1 MTFIA
6 VGIRGGRA
14 MNVLF
19 PVSMYVG
26 AVVVLTSAG
35 VIAVSLLS
43 SPSAS
48 NVTIASGAVE
58 ETIATGQKP
67 QIVVRADGTAF
78 RYGPEVNHGR
88 GDTPTYARDASVARS
103 QSDGAA
109 EPAQP
114 NPSGAG
120 GATLHSHH
128 HVFAWTVIRA
138 LIEGQTAFANGPMFD
153 QEGARRKRNAFR
165 RRSQVVR

>member
-1 MTFIA
+1 
-6 VGIRGGRA
+6 

-88 GDTPTYARDASVARS
+88 GDTPTYAR
-103 QSDGAA
+103 
-109 EPAQP
+109 AQALREAKAMAPP
-114 NPSGAG
+114 NPRNQIRQGQAAQRSTVTTTFSHGLSSG
-120 GATLHSHH
+120 H
-128 HVFAWTVIRA
+128 
-138 LIEGQTAFANGPMFD
+138 
-153 QEGARRKRNAFR
+153 
-165 RRSQVVR
+165 